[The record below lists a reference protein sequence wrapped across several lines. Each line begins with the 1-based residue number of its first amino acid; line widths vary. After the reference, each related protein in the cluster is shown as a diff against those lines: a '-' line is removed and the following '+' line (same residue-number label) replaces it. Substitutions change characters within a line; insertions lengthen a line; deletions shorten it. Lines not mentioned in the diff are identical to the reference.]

1 MTVRE
6 VFEYTLVELDKV
18 ASPTMLLSDFN
29 YFLNKAI
36 YQYQNKKYNL
46 FEISQQNSDDLRT
59 LKATATLPIQYKHQ
73 KYICILPE
81 DYLHML
87 NCTLFFEKNY
97 NCNCSDETSKFSQ
110 VSAVRLTADMKGGI
124 YSNYYNKPSFKRPY
138 YYINYNNID
147 PVLPTGQY
155 DQTLDNTYSR
165 TIQVGADTIFTV
177 PKKEL
182 KYIRYG
188 NPTPIEMEV
197 LYGKSNKYEAKYVTI
212 DYLKNPQVV
221 HLSQLE
227 IDQVDDTSQIMEFQ
241 EYVCYEII
249 NELVKLILENNSDP
263 RLQTHT
269 PINQTI
275 ATPIPHSSTK

>member
-81 DYLHML
+81 DYLHII
-87 NCTLFFEKNY
+87 NCTLFFEKSY
-97 NCNCSDETSKFSQ
+97 NCNCSDETSKISQ

-138 YYINYNNID
+138 YYINYNNINSL
-147 PVLPTGQY
+147 LPTGQY

-165 TIQVGADTIFTV
+165 TIQVGTNTVSTV

-188 NPTPIEMEV
+188 NPNPIEMEV
-197 LYGKSNKYEAKYVTI
+197 LYGKSNKYEVKHVTI
-212 DYLKNPQVV
+212 DYLKNPQTVY
-221 HLSQLE
+221 LSQLE
-227 IDQVDDTSQIMEFQ
+227 IDQVDDSSQIMEFQ

-249 NELVKLILENNSDP
+249 NELVKLLLENNSDP

-275 ATPIPHSSTK
+275 ATPIPQSSTK

>member
-1 MTVRE
+1 M
-6 VFEYTLVELDKV
+6 
-18 ASPTMLLSDFN
+18 
-29 YFLNKAI
+29 
-36 YQYQNKKYNL
+36 
-46 FEISQQNSDDLRT
+46 
-59 LKATATLPIQYKHQ
+59 
-73 KYICILPE
+73 
-81 DYLHML
+81 
-87 NCTLFFEKNY
+87 
-97 NCNCSDETSKFSQ
+97 
-110 VSAVRLTADMKGGI
+110 
-124 YSNYYNKPSFKRPY
+124 
-138 YYINYNNID
+138 
-147 PVLPTGQY
+147 
-155 DQTLDNTYSR
+155 
-165 TIQVGADTIFTV
+165 
-177 PKKEL
+177 